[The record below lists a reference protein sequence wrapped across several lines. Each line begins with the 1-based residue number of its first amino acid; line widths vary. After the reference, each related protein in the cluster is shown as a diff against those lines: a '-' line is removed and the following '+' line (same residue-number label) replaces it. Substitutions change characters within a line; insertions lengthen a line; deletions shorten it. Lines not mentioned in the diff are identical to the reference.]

1 MLLIK
6 LQFIPDLFD
15 LVVIIRGGGSQTD
28 LSWFDSYDIAY
39 HVTQF
44 PLPVVTGIGHEKNM
58 SVTDMVANKSLKTPT
73 AVADFLIDGMAAAEN
88 ELNELSSDIRDT
100 TRIII
105 EENKNMIET
114 YSIKLLPLARMMISA
129 SREKLS
135 GKMMELIRVGRE
147 KTSRS
152 GVVTANLLSRLF
164 SSVKTFSSER

>member
-6 LQFIPDLFD
+6 LQSIPDLFD

-58 SVTDMVANKSLKTPT
+58 SVTDMVANMSLKTPT

-88 ELNELSSDIRDT
+88 ELNELSSGIRDT
-100 TRIII
+100 I
-105 EENKNMIET
+105 KN
-114 YSIKLLPLARMMISA
+114 YY
-129 SREKLS
+129 
-135 GKMMELIRVGRE
+135 
-147 KTSRS
+147 
-152 GVVTANLLSRLF
+152 
-164 SSVKTFSSER
+164 